1 MKFPF
6 GINFQVSTF
15 TFQLYMKRIAIIVA
29 MQSEFELVSNI
40 LEHAEPRE
48 IEGAKALV
56 GELSGKQIILLK
68 SGIGKVNAAMQV
80 TSLIAEMHPDYIIN
94 SGVAGGIGEGMH
106 QGDIVVGTEACY
118 HDVWCGEGEWG
129 QVQGFPL
136 KFPANEHLLEA
147 AKSVVKDNSQLVF
160 GLICTGDQFISEL
173 VTLQGI
179 KRNFPDG
186 KAVDMESAAI
196 AQVCYAKQVPF
207 MSLRIVSDTPGMEPD
222 NTTQY
227 LDFFAEAPKK
237 TFAVLRQLIDKI

>member
-1 MKFPF
+1 MK
-6 GINFQVSTF
+6 
-15 TFQLYMKRIAIIVA
+15 KIAIIVA
-29 MQSEFELVSNI
+29 MQSEFELVSHI
-40 LEHAEPRE
+40 LENAVESE
-48 IEGAKALV
+48 IEGAKCML
-56 GELSGKQIILLK
+56 GMLYGKEIILLK

-80 TSLIAEMHPDYIIN
+80 TSLIAKMQPNYIIN

-106 QGDIVVGTEACY
+106 QGDIVVGAEACY
-118 HDVWCGEGEWG
+118 HDVWCGGGAWG

-136 KFPANEHLLEA
+136 KFVADSHLLNA
-147 AKSVVKDNSQLVF
+147 AKEVANDNSQLIF
-160 GLICTGDQFISEL
+160 GLICTGDQFISDL
-173 VTLQGI
+173 ATLQGI
-179 KRNFPDG
+179 KKNFPDG

-237 TFAVLRQLIDKI
+237 TFAVLQQLIEKI

>member
-1 MKFPF
+1 MK
-6 GINFQVSTF
+6 
-15 TFQLYMKRIAIIVA
+15 LIAIIVA
-29 MQSEFELVSNI
+29 MQSEFNLVSNI

-129 QVQGFPL
+129 QVQGYPL
-136 KFPANEHLLEA
+136 KFSANEHLLEA

-160 GLICTGDQFISEL
+160 GLICTGDQFISDL
-173 VTLQGI
+173 ATLQGI

-237 TFAVLRQLIDKI
+237 TFAVLRQLLEMI

>member
-1 MKFPF
+1 MK
-6 GINFQVSTF
+6 
-15 TFQLYMKRIAIIVA
+15 KIAIIVA

-40 LEHAEPRE
+40 LENAEARE

-106 QGDIVVGTEACY
+106 QGDIVVGTECCY
-118 HDVWCGEGEWG
+118 HDVWCGEGAWG

-136 KFPANEHLLEA
+136 KFPASSELVNA
-147 AKSVVKDNSQLVF
+147 MKSVNSQLVF
-160 GLICTGDQFISEL
+160 GLICTGDQFISDL
-173 VTLQGI
+173 ATLQGI

-207 MSLRIVSDTPGMEPD
+207 MSLRIVSDTPGMEKD

-227 LDFFAEAPKK
+227 LDFFAEAPKM
-237 TFAVLRQLIDKI
+237 TFAVLRQLIETI

>member
-1 MKFPF
+1 MK
-6 GINFQVSTF
+6 
-15 TFQLYMKRIAIIVA
+15 KIAIIVA

-40 LEHAEPRE
+40 LENAEARE

-136 KFPANEHLLEA
+136 KFPASSELVNA
-147 AKSVVKDNSQLVF
+147 MKSVNSQLVF
-160 GLICTGDQFISEL
+160 GLICTGDQFISDL
-173 VTLQGI
+173 ATLQGI
-179 KRNFPDG
+179 KKNFPDG

-196 AQVCYAKQVPF
+196 SQVCYSKQVPF
-207 MSLRIVSDTPGMEPD
+207 MSLRIVSDTPGMEKD

-227 LDFFAEAPKK
+227 LDFFAEAPKM
-237 TFAVLRQLIDKI
+237 TFAVLRQLIETI

>member
-1 MKFPF
+1 MK
-6 GINFQVSTF
+6 
-15 TFQLYMKRIAIIVA
+15 KIAIIVA

-40 LEHAEPRE
+40 LENAEAHE
-48 IEGAKALV
+48 IGGAKALV

-106 QGDIVVGTEACY
+106 QGDIVVGTECCY
-118 HDVWCGEGEWG
+118 HDVWCGEGKWG
-129 QVQGFPL
+129 QVQGYPL
-136 KFPANEHLLEA
+136 KFSANPELVNA
-147 AKSVVKDNSQLVF
+147 VKAINSQFSIFNSQFIF
-160 GLICTGDQFISEL
+160 GLICTGDQFISDL
-173 VTLQGI
+173 ATLQGI
-179 KRNFPDG
+179 KKNFPDG

-207 MSLRIVSDTPGMEPD
+207 MSLRIVSDTPGMEKD

-227 LDFFAEAPKK
+227 LDFFAEAPKM
-237 TFAVLRQLIDKI
+237 TFAVLRQLIETI

>member
-1 MKFPF
+1 
-6 GINFQVSTF
+6 
-15 TFQLYMKRIAIIVA
+15 MKRIAIIVA
-29 MQSEFELVSNI
+29 MQSEFELVSHI
-40 LEHAEPRE
+40 LENAVESE
-48 IEGAKALV
+48 IEGAKCMMGMLY
-56 GELSGKQIILLK
+56 GKEIILLK

-80 TSLIAEMHPDYIIN
+80 TSLIAKMQPNYIIN

-118 HDVWCGEGEWG
+118 HDVWCGEGAWG

-136 KFPANEHLLEA
+136 KFPADQHLLEA
-147 AKSVVKDNSQLVF
+147 ANEVNSQQSTVNSQLVF

-173 VTLQGI
+173 ATLQGI

-237 TFAVLRQLIDKI
+237 TFAVLRQLIGKI

>member
-1 MKFPF
+1 
-6 GINFQVSTF
+6 
-15 TFQLYMKRIAIIVA
+15 MKRIAIIVA
-29 MQSEFELVSNI
+29 MQSEFDLVSNI

-56 GELSGKQIILLK
+56 GELFGKQIILLK

-106 QGDIVVGTEACY
+106 QGDIVVGTETCY

-136 KFPANEHLLEA
+136 KFPASSELVNDM
-147 AKSVVKDNSQLVF
+147 KSLNSQLIF
-160 GLICTGDQFISEL
+160 GLICTGDQFISDL
-173 VTLQGI
+173 ATLQGI
-179 KRNFPDG
+179 KRNFPNG

-237 TFAVLRQLIDKI
+237 TFAVLRQLIEMI

>member
-1 MKFPF
+1 MK
-6 GINFQVSTF
+6 
-15 TFQLYMKRIAIIVA
+15 KIAIIVA

-40 LEHAEPRE
+40 LENAEARE

-80 TSLIAEMHPDYIIN
+80 ISLIAEMHPDYIIN

-106 QGDIVVGTEACY
+106 QGDIVVGTECCY
-118 HDVWCGEGEWG
+118 HDVWCGEGAWG
-129 QVQGFPL
+129 QVQGYPL
-136 KFPANEHLLEA
+136 KFSANEHLLEA
-147 AKSVVKDNSQLVF
+147 AKRVIKDNFQLSTF
-160 GLICTGDQFISEL
+160 NFQLGLICTGDQFISDL
-173 VTLQGI
+173 ATLQGI
-179 KRNFPDG
+179 KKNFPDG

-207 MSLRIVSDTPGMEPD
+207 MSLRIVSDTPGMEKD

-227 LDFFAEAPKK
+227 LDFFAEAPKM
-237 TFAVLRQLIDKI
+237 TFAVLRQLIETI

>member
-1 MKFPF
+1 MK
-6 GINFQVSTF
+6 
-15 TFQLYMKRIAIIVA
+15 KIAIIVA

-40 LEHAEPRE
+40 LENAEARE

-106 QGDIVVGTEACY
+106 QGDIVVGTECCY

-129 QVQGFPL
+129 QVQGYPL
-136 KFPANEHLLEA
+136 KFSASFELVNAMKAFNSQLSTL
-147 AKSVVKDNSQLVF
+147 NSQLVF
-160 GLICTGDQFISEL
+160 GLICTGDQFISDL
-173 VTLQGI
+173 ATLQGI
-179 KRNFPDG
+179 KKNFPDG

-207 MSLRIVSDTPGMEPD
+207 MSLRIVSDTPGMEKD

-227 LDFFAEAPKK
+227 LDFFAEAPKM
-237 TFAVLRQLIDKI
+237 TFAVLRQLIETI

>member
-1 MKFPF
+1 MK
-6 GINFQVSTF
+6 
-15 TFQLYMKRIAIIVA
+15 KIAIIVA
-29 MQSEFELVSNI
+29 MQSEFDLVSNI

-56 GELSGKQIILLK
+56 GELFGKQIILLK

-106 QGDIVVGTEACY
+106 QGDIVVGTETCY

-136 KFPANEHLLEA
+136 KFPASSELVNDM
-147 AKSVVKDNSQLVF
+147 KSLNSQLIF
-160 GLICTGDQFISEL
+160 GLICTGDQFISDL
-173 VTLQGI
+173 ATLQGI

-222 NTTQY
+222 NTAQY

-237 TFAVLRQLIDKI
+237 TFAVLRQLIETI

>member
-1 MKFPF
+1 
-6 GINFQVSTF
+6 
-15 TFQLYMKRIAIIVA
+15 MKRIAIIVA
-29 MQSEFELVSNI
+29 MQSEFDLVSNI

-56 GELSGKQIILLK
+56 GELFGKQIVLLK

-80 TSLIAEMHPDYIIN
+80 TSLIAEIHPDYIIN

-106 QGDIVVGTEACY
+106 QGDIVVGTETCY

-136 KFPANEHLLEA
+136 KFQASLELVDNM
-147 AKSVVKDNSQLVF
+147 KSLNSQLIF
-160 GLICTGDQFISEL
+160 GLICTGDQFISDL
-173 VTLQGI
+173 ATLQGI

-237 TFAVLRQLIDKI
+237 TFAVLRQLIEKI

>member
-1 MKFPF
+1 MK
-6 GINFQVSTF
+6 
-15 TFQLYMKRIAIIVA
+15 KIAIIVA
-29 MQSEFELVSNI
+29 MQSEFDLVSNI
-40 LEHAEPRE
+40 LEHAEPRV
-48 IEGAKALV
+48 IEGAQCLV

-80 TSLIAEMHPDYIIN
+80 TSLIAIMQPNYIIN

-118 HDVWCGEGEWG
+118 HDVWCGEGSWG

-136 KFPANEHLLEA
+136 KFPADAYLLDAMKEVNRQQ
-147 AKSVVKDNSQLVF
+147 STDNSQLVF

-173 VTLQGI
+173 ATLQGI

>member
-1 MKFPF
+1 MK
-6 GINFQVSTF
+6 
-15 TFQLYMKRIAIIVA
+15 KIAIIVA

-40 LEHAEPRE
+40 LENAETRE

-80 TSLIAEMHPDYIIN
+80 TSLIAEMPPDYIIN

-106 QGDIVVGTEACY
+106 QGDIVVGTECCY

-129 QVQGFPL
+129 QVQGYPL
-136 KFPANEHLLEA
+136 NFSASEYLLEA
-147 AKSVVKDNSQLVF
+147 MRNAQCTMHNAQLNKNSQFIF
-160 GLICTGDQFISEL
+160 GLICTGDQFISDL
-173 VTLQGI
+173 ATLQGI
-179 KRNFPDG
+179 KKNFPDG

-207 MSLRIVSDTPGMEPD
+207 MSLRIVSDTPGMEKD

-227 LDFFAEAPKK
+227 LDFFAEAPKM
-237 TFAVLRQLIDKI
+237 TFAVLRQLIETI

>member
-1 MKFPF
+1 
-6 GINFQVSTF
+6 
-15 TFQLYMKRIAIIVA
+15 MKRIAIIVA
-29 MQSEFELVSNI
+29 MQSEFELVSHI
-40 LEHAEPRE
+40 LENAVESE
-48 IEGAKALV
+48 IEGARCMMGL
-56 GELSGKQIILLK
+56 LYGKEIILLK

-80 TSLIAEMHPDYIIN
+80 TSLIAKMLPNYIIN

-160 GLICTGDQFISEL
+160 GLICTGDQFISDL
-173 VTLQGI
+173 ATLQGI

>member
-1 MKFPF
+1 
-6 GINFQVSTF
+6 
-15 TFQLYMKRIAIIVA
+15 MKRIAIIVA
-29 MQSEFELVSNI
+29 MQSEFELVSHI
-40 LEHAEPRE
+40 LENAVESE
-48 IEGAKALV
+48 IEGAKCMMGMLY
-56 GELSGKQIILLK
+56 GKEIILLK

-80 TSLIAEMHPDYIIN
+80 TSLIAKMQPNYIIN

-118 HDVWCGEGEWG
+118 HDVWCGEGAWG

-136 KFPANEHLLEA
+136 KFPADAHLLDAMKEVNRQQ
-147 AKSVVKDNSQLVF
+147 STDNSQLVF
-160 GLICTGDQFISEL
+160 GLICTGDQFISDL
-173 VTLQGI
+173 ATLQGI

-237 TFAVLRQLIDKI
+237 TFAVLRQLIDRI

>member
-29 MQSEFELVSNI
+29 MQSEFDLVSNI

-129 QVQGFPL
+129 QVQGYPL
-136 KFPANEHLLEA
+136 KFSANEHLLEA

-160 GLICTGDQFISEL
+160 GLICTGDQFISDL
-173 VTLQGI
+173 ATLQGI

>member
-1 MKFPF
+1 
-6 GINFQVSTF
+6 
-15 TFQLYMKRIAIIVA
+15 MKRIAIIVA
-29 MQSEFELVSNI
+29 MQSEFNLVSNI

-129 QVQGFPL
+129 QVQGYPL

>member
-1 MKFPF
+1 MK
-6 GINFQVSTF
+6 
-15 TFQLYMKRIAIIVA
+15 KIAIIVA

-40 LEHAEPRE
+40 LENAEARE

-106 QGDIVVGTEACY
+106 QGDIVVGTECCY
-118 HDVWCGEGEWG
+118 HDVWCGEGAWG

-136 KFPANEHLLEA
+136 KFPASSELVNA
-147 AKSVVKDNSQLVF
+147 MKSVNSQLVF
-160 GLICTGDQFISEL
+160 GLICTGDQFISDL
-173 VTLQGI
+173 ATLQGI
-179 KRNFPDG
+179 KKNFPDG

-207 MSLRIVSDTPGMEPD
+207 MSLRIVSDTPGMEKD

-227 LDFFAEAPKK
+227 LDFFAEAPKM
-237 TFAVLRQLIDKI
+237 TFAVLRQLIETI

>member
-1 MKFPF
+1 
-6 GINFQVSTF
+6 
-15 TFQLYMKRIAIIVA
+15 
-29 MQSEFELVSNI
+29 MQSEFDLVSNI

-80 TSLIAEMHPDYIIN
+80 TSLIAEMHPDCIIN

-237 TFAVLRQLIDKI
+237 TFAVLRQLIETI

>member
-1 MKFPF
+1 
-6 GINFQVSTF
+6 
-15 TFQLYMKRIAIIVA
+15 MKRIAIIVA
-29 MQSEFELVSNI
+29 MQSEFDLVSNI
-40 LEHAEPRE
+40 LEHAEPCE

-56 GELSGKQIILLK
+56 GELFGKQIILLK

-106 QGDIVVGTEACY
+106 QGDIVVGTETCY

-136 KFPANEHLLEA
+136 KFPASSELVNDM
-147 AKSVVKDNSQLVF
+147 KSLNSQLIF
-160 GLICTGDQFISEL
+160 GLICTGDQFISDL
-173 VTLQGI
+173 ATLQGI

-222 NTTQY
+222 NTAQY

-237 TFAVLRQLIDKI
+237 TFAVLRQLIEKI

>member
-1 MKFPF
+1 
-6 GINFQVSTF
+6 
-15 TFQLYMKRIAIIVA
+15 MKRIAIIVA
-29 MQSEFELVSNI
+29 MQSEFDLVSNI

-56 GELSGKQIILLK
+56 GELFGKQIILLK

-80 TSLIAEMHPDYIIN
+80 TSLIAEKHPDYIIN

-106 QGDIVVGTEACY
+106 QGDIVVGTETCY

-136 KFPANEHLLEA
+136 KFPASSELVNDM
-147 AKSVVKDNSQLVF
+147 KSLNSQLIF
-160 GLICTGDQFISEL
+160 GLICTGDQFISDL
-173 VTLQGI
+173 ATLQGI
-179 KRNFPDG
+179 KRNFPNG

-237 TFAVLRQLIDKI
+237 TFAVLRQLIEMI